1 MFNFDWEGI
10 LVTVIAVVS
19 AMSIHEMAHALVSY
33 WLGDPTAKSQGRL
46 SLNPFRHIDWLGVLC
61 LLLFH
66 FGWAKPVPVDASY
79 YKDRK
84 TGIIWTSFAG
94 PVANFLL
101 AFLCVL
107 IYMGLIRF
115 VPSFAISDAGSFL
128 LTVLATSAGMNIGFG
143 LFNLIPVPPL
153 DGSKVLFSF
162 LPDDQYYRFI
172 EGSPF
177 FMLILIV
184 LIYLGILSG
193 PLSMLQSN
201 IMEFFVN
208 VSSMMVGI

>member
-107 IYMGLIRF
+107 IYMGLIRW

-128 LTVLATSAGMNIGFG
+128 LVVLATSAGMNIGFG

-162 LPDDQYYRFI
+162 LPDDHYYRFI

>member
-61 LLLFH
+61 LLLFR

-107 IYMGLIRF
+107 IYMGLIRW

>member
-115 VPSFAISDAGSFL
+115 VPSFAISDSGSFL
-128 LTVLATSAGMNIGFG
+128 LVVLATSAGMNIGFG

>member
-101 AFLCVL
+101 EFLCVL

-128 LTVLATSAGMNIGFG
+128 LTVLATSAGKNIGFG

>member
-115 VPSFAISDAGSFL
+115 VPSFVISDAGSFL

>member
-107 IYMGLIRF
+107 IYMGLIRW

-184 LIYLGILSG
+184 LIYLGVLSG

>member
-107 IYMGLIRF
+107 IYMGLIRW

-128 LTVLATSAGMNIGFG
+128 LVVLATSAGMNIGFG

>member
-107 IYMGLIRF
+107 IYMGLIRW

-128 LTVLATSAGMNIGFG
+128 LVVLATSAGMNIGFG

-193 PLSMLQSN
+193 PLSMLQAN